1 MYEQKLLINNN
12 WEASGNNKSISI
24 NSPWDNQ
31 PLGTVQAASQEQAG
45 GAIANAADAFI
56 KWRISNLSER
66 LEIGKKTADLL
77 KQNQTALS
85 ELLSK
90 EIGKTIEDATSE
102 ISRSIDYLE
111 LTMAALKHLH
121 GSVYHGDIFKKYP
134 RGRKTGLYS
143 RIPLGVVLAISPFNY
158 PINLSVT
165 KVIPALLS
173 GNTVVFKPATQG
185 SISSIS
191 FYQYFMHAGL
201 PPGCL
206 NIVTGES
213 REIGDTLLTHP
224 QVSLIAF
231 TGSTEIGNHI
241 RAVSK
246 GIPLL
251 LELGGKDVA
260 IVTAKADLAVTGEQ
274 IIEGAFSYAG
284 QRCTAQKLIIVFNEI
299 ADELLNKLV
308 NKAKTLQLNPLIN
321 EAAAK
326 YIDELV
332 HDAVAKGCDVKLSTT
347 RDRNYLT
354 PGILDKI
361 TPEMRIFNEEQF
373 GPVLPIV
380 RVNSESEAV
389 TQANSLKYGLQGAV
403 FTQDI
408 EEAFR
413 IADKLAVGTV
423 QINGKSDRG
432 PDNFP
437 FGGLKD
443 SGQAMQGTIE
453 TIELMTRG
461 KLTVLNLHKFSQ

>member
-1 MYEQKLLINNN
+1 MP
-12 WEASGNNKSISI
+12 ASA
-24 NSPWDNQ
+24 
-31 PLGTVQAASQEQAG
+31 V
-45 GAIANAADAFI
+45 
-56 KWRISNLSER
+56 
-66 LEIGKKTADLL
+66 
-77 KQNQTALS
+77 
-85 ELLSK
+85 
-90 EIGKTIEDATSE
+90 
-102 ISRSIDYLE
+102 
-111 LTMAALKHLH
+111 LH
-121 GSVYHGDIFKKYP
+121 
-134 RGRKTGLYS
+134 
-143 RIPLGVVLAISPFNY
+143 
-158 PINLSVT
+158 
-165 KVIPALLS
+165 
-173 GNTVVFKPATQG
+173 
-185 SISSIS
+185 
-191 FYQYFMHAGL
+191 
-201 PPGCL
+201 
-206 NIVTGES
+206 
-213 REIGDTLLTHP
+213 
-224 QVSLIAF
+224 
-231 TGSTEIGNHI
+231 
-241 RAVSK
+241 
-246 GIPLL
+246 
-251 LELGGKDVA
+251 
-260 IVTAKADLAVTGEQ
+260 
-274 IIEGAFSYAG
+274 
-284 QRCTAQKLIIVFNEI
+284 
-299 ADELLNKLV
+299 
-308 NKAKTLQLNPLIN
+308 KTLQLNPLIN